1 MQQKPLTTP
10 NKPVMMSEPSKICKF
25 LNYQPN
31 QAVEL
36 NRAKFGVAISTRP
49 KNGQAIPITELWNGN
64 AQLPMP
70 YVTMLNFATIGI
82 LAVSLSVFVTVLPFD
97 FASFAISLPQPSE
110 SSNFSELPAGLS
122 SVQTLPGATGL
133 VEPSQTARLTV
144 TSYNIHS
151 CEGLDLRVKCDR
163 IAEILTRT
171 HADIIGLQEV
181 RAGQEQE
188 IARILGFHVLFA
200 RADHVGGYEF
210 GNAILSRF
218 PIRRSDVYPL
228 GVPHHEQ
235 RVCLHAEI
243 AWPGEAGAIHVF
255 SAHLG
260 QNETERRRQAQRL
273 ASKSILENPSFHNA
287 PRILLGD
294 FNEKSRNGVVN
305 QSLANFQCA
314 TGRSWTAFFPIVYL
328 DRVYISNDLKFHD
341 FHIYRTGN
349 ALIASD
355 HAPITAVLVKATDT
369 R

>member
-1 MQQKPLTTP
+1 
-10 NKPVMMSEPSKICKF
+10 MMSEPSQICKF
-25 LNYQPN
+25 LNYETN
-31 QAVEL
+31 QADEL
-36 NRAKFGVAISTRP
+36 NRAKFGLAISKCP
-49 KNGQAIPITELWNGN
+49 KNSQRIPLTELWNGN

-70 YVTMLNFATIGI
+70 HVTMLKFATIRV
-82 LAVSLSVFVTVLPFD
+82 LAVSLAVFVTVLPSD

-110 SSNFSELPAGLS
+110 SSNVLELPVGLS
-122 SVQTLPGATGL
+122 SVQTLSGPKA
-133 VEPSQTARLTV
+133 VDESPQTERLTV

-181 RAGQEQE
+181 RAGQEKE
-188 IARILGFHVLFA
+188 IARILGFHVFFA

-218 PIRRSDVYPL
+218 PIRRADVYPL

-243 AWPGEAGAIHVF
+243 AWPGESGAIHVF

-260 QNETERRRQAQRL
+260 QNETERREQAQRL

-287 PRILLGD
+287 PRVLLGD

-305 QSLANFQCA
+305 QSLANFRCA

-328 DRVYISNDLKFHD
+328 DRVYISSELKFHD
-341 FHIYRTGN
+341 FHIYRAGS

-355 HAPITAVLVKATDT
+355 HAPITAVLLKPTDT
-369 R
+369 H